1 LRVIAAI
8 RSGGK
13 TVLLAGRV
21 LDAVASALGQNA
33 QDDAR
38 EVKAGSGA
46 EASDLS
52 LVARLRARDESAM
65 AALYDRYSSL
75 VYAVALRVLGDT
87 GAAEDVLQ
95 EIFLQLWRKPSAFD
109 AARGNMGAWLSVIAR
124 NRSIDALRKR
134 KPEIDIENVVLS
146 VETNFANNADRGRA
160 LLKIREVLG
169 KMAAPQR
176 SALEM
181 AFFEGL
187 THTEIA
193 EKTGEPLGTIKTR
206 IRAGLSSLRAA
217 VAG

>member
-1 LRVIAAI
+1 M
-8 RSGGK
+8 
-13 TVLLAGRV
+13 
-21 LDAVASALGQNA
+21 ASALRQNA

-38 EVKAGSGA
+38 EVTARTGG

-52 LVARLRARDESAM
+52 LVAGVRARDESAM
-65 AALYDRYSSL
+65 AALYERYSSL

-87 GAAEDVLQ
+87 GAAEDILQ
-95 EIFLQLWRKPSAFD
+95 EIFLQLWRKPAAFD
-109 AARGNMGAWLSVIAR
+109 SVRGSMGAWLSVIAR

-134 KPEIDIENVVLS
+134 KPETDIEDVVLS
-146 VETNFANNADRGRA
+146 VEADFADNADRGRA
-160 LLKIREVLG
+160 LVKIREVMRT
-169 KMAAPQR
+169 MAGPQR

-193 EKTGEPLGTIKTR
+193 ERTGEPLGTIKTR
-206 IRAGLSSLRAA
+206 IRAGLLSLRAA

>member
-1 LRVIAAI
+1 
-8 RSGGK
+8 
-13 TVLLAGRV
+13 
-21 LDAVASALGQNA
+21 VASALGQNA
-33 QDDAR
+33 QDGAP
-38 EVKAGSGA
+38 EVGAGSGG

-52 LVARLRARDESAM
+52 LVARVRARDESAM

-109 AARGNMGAWLSVIAR
+109 AARGSMGAWLSVIAR

-134 KPEIDIENVVLS
+134 KPETNIEDVVLS
-146 VETNFANNADRGRA
+146 VETNFAHNADRGRA

-206 IRAGLSSLRAA
+206 IRAGLLSLRAA

>member
-1 LRVIAAI
+1 M
-8 RSGGK
+8 
-13 TVLLAGRV
+13 AG
-21 LDAVASALGQNA
+21 ALPQ
-33 QDDAR
+33 DAR
-38 EVKAGSGA
+38 SAVG

-52 LVARLRARDESAM
+52 LVARVRARDESAM
-65 AALYDRYSSL
+65 GALYDRYSSL

-95 EIFLQLWRKPSAFD
+95 EIFLQLWRKPAAFD
-109 AARGNMGAWLSVIAR
+109 SARGSMGAWLSVIAR
-124 NRSIDALRKR
+124 NRAIDALRKR
-134 KPEIDIENVVLS
+134 KPETDIEDVVLS
-146 VETNFANNADRGRA
+146 VETNFADNADRGRA
-160 LLKIREVLG
+160 LVKIREVMG
-169 KMAAPQR
+169 TMAGPQR

-206 IRAGLSSLRAA
+206 IRAGLLSLRAA